1 MLVETMS
8 DELQHRELIEGHRD
22 ALYSWEQLWFAVGF
36 GMNRFGLVAM
46 LLLSAAPAS
55 AQWVKTPTVGI
66 PRDAGGKANLTAPAP
81 RAADGHADLSGL
93 WQLGIEIGYAAN
105 ITADLPAA
113 DIQPWATALS
123 RSRLEEFG
131 KDDPEIT
138 GCKPGGPRHITRGGL
153 SKIIQTPMLVVILF
167 EDLSYRQIF
176 LDGRQMPNDPN
187 PTWMGYSIG
196 RWDGDTLVVETSG
209 FNDRTWLDFA
219 GHPHTERLRMT
230 ERFRRRDFGHMD
242 LQVTIEDPAVY
253 AKPMSVSAGGN
264 FVADTDLIEYVCE
277 NEKDRAHLVGRTEQ
291 EKTVVVPRATLAAYT
306 GIYEVTDSRA
316 PIVGRARQVFTVTLD
331 GDALLLDIGG
341 KGKIPMIPLSQTS
354 FSPRLLGTY
363 EFVKDSN
370 GRVTRMLVHSA
381 EEVLTAIRRP

>member
-1 MLVETMS
+1 M
-8 DELQHRELIEGHRD
+8 
-22 ALYSWEQLWFAVGF
+22 
-36 GMNRFGLVAM
+36 
-46 LLLSAAPAS
+46 
-55 AQWVKTPTVGI
+55 
-66 PRDAGGKANLTAPAP
+66 PRDASGTPNLAAPAP

-93 WQLGIEIGYAAN
+93 WQLGTEIGYAAN
-105 ITADLPAA
+105 ITADLSAA

-153 SKIIQTPMLVVILF
+153 SKIIQTPTLIVILF

-176 LDGRQMPNDPN
+176 LDGRTMPKDPN

-196 RWDGDTLVVETSG
+196 HWDGDTLVVETSG

-219 GHPHTERLRMT
+219 GHPHSEMLRMT
-230 ERFRRRDFGHMD
+230 ERFHRRDFGRMD
-242 LQVTIEDPAVY
+242 LQVTLEDPAVY
-253 AKPMSVSAGGN
+253 AKPLSVSAGGN

-277 NEKDRAHLVGRTEQ
+277 NEKDRVHLVGRTEE
-291 EKTVVVPRATLAAYT
+291 EKKVVVPRATLATYV
-306 GIYEVTDSRA
+306 GIYETRPETA
-316 PIVGRARQVFTVTLD
+316 RLAANARQVFTVTLE
-331 GDALLLDIGG
+331 GDQLLLDMRG
-341 KGKIPMIPLSQTS
+341 KGRIPMIPLSQTT

-370 GRVTRMLVHSA
+370 GRVTHMLIHSA
-381 EEVLTAIRRP
+381 EEVLTATRRP